1 MPDTPTARPDA
12 IVILTTASGEEQATR
27 IARHLVENRW
37 VACVNLIPRIRSVY
51 QWKGKMAQ
59 DEEVLMI
66 IKTRREMFERVRQAI
81 RELHS
86 YELPEV
92 LALDVC
98 NGDPDVLAWI
108 RQSTP
113 TA

>member
-1 MPDTPTARPDA
+1 MPETPTADA
-12 IVILTTASGEEQATR
+12 IVVLTTAAGEEQATR

-37 VACVNLIPRIRSVY
+37 VACVNIVPRIRSVY
-51 QWKGKMAQ
+51 QWKGKLAQ
-59 DEEVLMI
+59 DDESLLI

-92 LALDVC
+92 ISFEVSR
-98 NGDPDVLAWI
+98 GDPDVLAWI
-108 RQSTP
+108 RDSTTEP
-113 TA
+113 